1 METIF
6 VMGTLKKL
14 WNQVRPYANKYVI
27 TIIIF
32 VVLIVFVEDDNV
44 IKRISYNSKIS
55 DLEDEIEYYKSI
67 RNKSE
72 KEIKYLN
79 ASDDELEK
87 IAREQYLMK
96 KPNEEIYI
104 IKK

>member
-1 METIF
+1 
-6 VMGTLKKL
+6 MGTLKNI
-14 WNQVRPYANKYVI
+14 WNQIKPYANKYVI

-32 VVLIVFVEDDNV
+32 VIIIVFLEDDNV
-44 IKRISYNSKIS
+44 VKRISYDRKIS
-55 DLEDEIEYYKSI
+55 NLEEEIEYYKSI
-67 RNKSE
+67 SKKSE
-72 KEIKYLN
+72 KEIRYLN